1 VVYTLTM
8 RREARPEFL
17 ALPPDVR
24 EVYEEAFTRM
34 RVQPLSSGPGY
45 SVDQLQPPRGWKQEV
60 WSVHVGNYRAWFVAD
75 GQTIRFGAFG
85 LRPGFYRKLSRL
97 RSRLVD

>member
-17 ALPPDVR
+17 ALPPEVR
-24 EVYEEAFTRM
+24 EGFEEAFARM
-34 RVQPLSSGPGY
+34 RVQPLSSGTGN
-45 SVDQLQPPRGWKQEV
+45 SVDQLKPPRGWKQEM
-60 WSVHVGNYRAWFVAD
+60 WSVPVGIYRAWFVVD
-75 GQTIRFGAFG
+75 GQTVRFGAFG

>member
-1 VVYTLTM
+1 MVYALTV

-17 ALPPDVR
+17 ALPPEVR
-24 EVYEEAFTRM
+24 EVYEAGFARM

-45 SVDQLQPPRGWKQEV
+45 SVDQLKPPRGWKQEV
-60 WSVHVGNYRAWFVAD
+60 WSVHVGNYRAWFVVD
-75 GQTIRFGAFG
+75 GQTVRFGAFG